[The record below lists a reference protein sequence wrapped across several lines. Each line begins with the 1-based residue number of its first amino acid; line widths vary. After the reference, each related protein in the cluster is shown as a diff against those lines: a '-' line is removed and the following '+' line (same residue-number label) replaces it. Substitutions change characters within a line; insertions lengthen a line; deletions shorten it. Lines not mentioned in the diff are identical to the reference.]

1 MAVMKRMTLVSLAL
15 AVVGAAISGYL
26 TYVHYNIDALVCAG
40 GGCEIVQASKY
51 SEIMGVPVGL
61 LGLLM
66 FIAVIAM
73 IVARDWLG
81 DNAYLASAGIMI
93 LLVASLIFFAY
104 LSYLEAYVI
113 HAWCQWCVATSFVT
127 LVLFLVEV
135 TRMRNDFRE
144 EGVAGY
150 A

>member
-1 MAVMKRMTLVSLAL
+1 MNRMSLISLGLAL
-15 AVVGAAISGYL
+15 VGAAISGYL

-51 SEIMGVPVGL
+51 AEIMGIPVGL

-66 FIAVIAM
+66 FIAVIGL
-73 IVARDWLG
+73 IIARDRLG
-81 DNAYLASAGIMI
+81 ENAYVASGGIMI

-113 HAWCQWCVATSFVT
+113 HAWCQWCVATSIVT
-127 LVLFLVEV
+127 LILFLVEAA
-135 TRMRNDFRE
+135 RMRNEYRD
-144 EGVAGY
+144 EGVAEY